1 MSINSFVKR
10 PIHDI
15 VFMLVNHIKEH
26 YMFLNERETEM
37 LERIIKMYIDN
48 EEKHFHESLEIGESS
63 EDRHI
68 YLDLYSLSQ
77 ALEERN

>member
-1 MSINSFVKR
+1 
-10 PIHDI
+10 
-15 VFMLVNHIKEH
+15 ML
-26 YMFLNERETEM
+26 LNERETEM

-48 EEKHFHESLEIGESS
+48 EVKHFHASLEIGKSP

-77 ALEERN
+77 ALEERT

>member
-1 MSINSFVKR
+1 
-10 PIHDI
+10 
-15 VFMLVNHIKEH
+15 ML
-26 YMFLNERETEM
+26 LNKRETEM

-48 EEKHFHESLEIGESS
+48 EEKHFQESLGIGESP

-77 ALEERN
+77 ALEERS

>member
-1 MSINSFVKR
+1 
-10 PIHDI
+10 
-15 VFMLVNHIKEH
+15 ML
-26 YMFLNERETEM
+26 LNERETEM

>member
-1 MSINSFVKR
+1 
-10 PIHDI
+10 
-15 VFMLVNHIKEH
+15 ML
-26 YMFLNERETEM
+26 LNKRETEM
-37 LERIIKMYIDN
+37 LDRIIKMYIDD
-48 EEKHFHESLEIGESS
+48 EKKHFQESLEVGKSP